1 MTDEKLKYLRDKASK
16 LPRTPGV
23 YIMLDKN
30 GKVIYVGKSR
40 SLKDRV
46 SQYFHLSPDAN
57 LKTFRMVSQI
67 DNFETVFCDTEIE
80 ALALENTKIKQ
91 YTPKYN
97 ILLKDSKS
105 YPYIKVTMNEEYPRI
120 LQTRKR
126 LPDGAKYFGPYS
138 GMSVV
143 YGVMG
148 TLERALGIPMCKRQ
162 FPRDIGKERPCIYK
176 QLGRCVAPCDNSISA
191 EEYYK
196 IMQCAVSILRG
207 NTKEAISALTEQMY
221 AHAENERFE
230 DAARC
235 RDGIEAMKRLGEGQ
249 KVVGAPD
256 DEHDVI
262 AVYSDDTCTC
272 VSVFYVRSGLIS
284 DSESFTF
291 GASEINADDGYEY
304 MSSFL
309 TDLYSRREYIPSQI
323 LLSFDFP
330 EDERALVEGYLR
342 GISNRA
348 INIRIPQ
355 KGNNKKLCD
364 MVLLNAKQQALQYR
378 ERHERDTKTLFK
390 LADMLGLEALPERI
404 EAYDISN
411 LGNEHITAGMI
422 VFEDGKL
429 NKDSYR
435 VFKIKNQDGADD
447 YSAMREV
454 LSRRIAHLQDAKG
467 SFSRMPDLILLDGG
481 MTHVGVVKALFSEL
495 GVDIPVFGMVKDEH
509 HKTRT
514 IVTDKE
520 EISIAKEQSVF
531 VFVYKLQ
538 EEVHRFTVSKMDS
551 SKRKTLKTSSLEK
564 IQGIGREKARRLLSH
579 FKTISAIK
587 DAQIDEIS
595 AVKGISSADAKSI
608 YDYFNTNRG
617 TK

>member
-1 MTDEKLKYLRDKASK
+1 MTDEKLSYLREKASK
-16 LPRTPGV
+16 LPRTPGI
-23 YIMLDKN
+23 YIMKDKN
-30 GKVIYVGKSR
+30 EKVIYVGKSR

-46 SQYFHLSPDAN
+46 SQYFHLSSDASF
-57 LKTFRMVSQI
+57 KTFRMVSQI
-67 DNFETVFCDTEIE
+67 NDFDTIFCDTEIE

-105 YPYIKVTMNEEYPRI
+105 YPYIKVTMNEQYPRI
-120 LQTRKR
+120 MQTRKR
-126 LPDGAKYFGPYS
+126 LSDGAKYFGPYS

-196 IMQCAVSILRG
+196 IMQCAVNILRG
-207 NTKEAISALTEQMY
+207 NTKEAINSLTEQMY
-221 AHAENERFE
+221 SHAENERFE

-256 DEHDVI
+256 DEYDVI
-262 AVYSDDTCTC
+262 AVYSDDTCTS
-272 VSVFYVRSGLIS
+272 VSVFYIRSGLIS
-284 DSESFTF
+284 DSENFNF

-304 MSSFL
+304 MSSFM

-330 EDERALVEGYLR
+330 EEERALVEAYLR
-342 GISNRA
+342 KTSDRA
-348 INIRIPQ
+348 INVKIPQ
-355 KGNNKKLCD
+355 KGENKRLCE
-364 MVLLNAKQQALQYR
+364 MVLLNAKQQATQYK
-378 ERHERDTKTLFK
+378 EKYERDTKTLFK
-390 LADMLGLEALPERI
+390 LSEMLGLESLPERI

-422 VFEDGKL
+422 AFENGKL
-429 NKDSYR
+429 NKGDYR
-435 VFKIKNQDGADD
+435 VFKMKHQEGADD

-454 LSRRIAHLQDAKG
+454 LLRRISHLEDKTG
-467 SFSRMPDLILLDGG
+467 SFSKRPDLILLDGG
-481 MTHVGVVKALFSEL
+481 MTHVGVAKRLFSEL

-514 IVTDKE
+514 IVTDSE

-531 VFVYKLQ
+531 VFAYKLQ

-564 IQGIGREKARRLLSH
+564 IHGIGKEKAKRLLSH
-579 FKTISAIK
+579 FKSISALK
-587 DAQIDEIS
+587 GAQIDEIS
-595 AVKGISSADAKSI
+595 SVKGISSTDAKNI
-608 YDYFNTNRG
+608 YDYFRSN
-617 TK
+617 